1 MANPP
6 GSYHAVMLQGGEII
20 IILLVALVVLGPERL
35 PQLARKLG
43 AWSTELRRAASELRA
58 GLEAEVGDIKQLRD
72 DIKGPIDD
80 MKIEIKDVGRQVDKA
95 SADVKR
101 LGWVGPEPTS
111 GPTAADALA
120 DLDEIESAQ
129 DRSATRPEAA
139 AGADVQPEAD
149 ADDPAT
155 DKGPGAD
162 EEATQ

>member
-1 MANPP
+1 MANLP
-6 GSYHAVMLQGGEII
+6 GSYHATMLQGGEII

-80 MKIEIKDVGRQVDKA
+80 LKTEIKDVGRQVDKA

-120 DLDEIESAQ
+120 DLDAIEAAQ
-129 DRSATRPEAA
+129 HRSATRPGAATDADEQPDA
-139 AGADVQPEAD
+139 AGDEPAP
-149 ADDPAT
+149 DPS
-155 DKGPGAD
+155 PGAD
-162 EEATQ
+162 Q

>member
-1 MANPP
+1 
-6 GSYHAVMLQGGEII
+6 MLQGGEII

-72 DIKGPIDD
+72 DIKGPIDE
-80 MKIEIKDVGRQVDKA
+80 MRSEIKDVGRQVDQT

-129 DRSATRPEAA
+129 DRSASRLEAA
-139 AGADVQPEAD
+139 AGADEQPDAD
-149 ADDPAT
+149 ADEPAT
-155 DKGPGAD
+155 DKGAD
-162 EEATQ
+162 AEEEATQ